1 MFLLIGLAT
10 IIMIVVI
17 LQRPLDSLL
26 ILVGCGIALFTFAWT
41 GMYFVLKR
49 EQPEHTL
56 VGASYLNLPIGLGRH
71 RRAGTRNM
79 FRLIQFHFERHRIDH
94 WSLLLA
100 VGLAMMVAGAIG
112 YAL

>member
-1 MFLLIGLAT
+1 MWRTNDHLMFLLIGLAT

-56 VGASYLNLPIGLGRH
+56 VGASYLNLPIGWAATAAPVPATCSASFNSISSVTGSTTGRCCW
-71 RRAGTRNM
+71 RSGS
-79 FRLIQFHFERHRIDH
+79 Q
-94 WSLLLA
+94 
-100 VGLAMMVAGAIG
+100 
-112 YAL
+112 